1 MTVLN
6 IYGVNEITKHIK
18 TIMEQDFTLQNLMV
32 RGEISNFK
40 QHYSGHCYFTLK
52 DSSSSLKSVMF
63 RGKAQYLK
71 FMPTNGMKVVANGS
85 ISVYERDGAYQMYVD
100 MLIPEG
106 AGELSVAFEQLKT
119 KLTQEGLFEK
129 IHKKSLPIL
138 PKTVGII
145 TSATG
150 AVLRDIYK
158 VSKRRNPNVQLV
170 LYPVQVQG
178 LESASQLVQAVKFFN
193 KKFPVDVLIIG
204 RGGGSMEDLWSFNE
218 EKVVRAIF
226 ASKIPVVSAVGH
238 ETDYTLSDFVSDVR
252 AATPSQ
258 AAELIV
264 PDAREL
270 TRYIQSLFIQADLQI
285 RHTLQTKKTRLMVCL
300 KSKTMQKPQL
310 LLQEKR
316 QHLDDSFEK
325 VEQLRT
331 RLFVEKKHK
340 MNVVLEKLHILNP
353 VAVLKRGYGIV
364 KIEKKIVYNIDAV
377 KPGQKLAVILSDG
390 SFDAIVAD
398 VRKGQVLY
406 GEK

>member
-1 MTVLN
+1 MTVLK
-6 IYGVNEITKHIK
+6 IYGVNEITKHVKNIL
-18 TIMEQDFTLQNLMV
+18 EQDFTLQNLMV

-52 DSSSSLKSVMF
+52 DGTSSLKSVMF

-106 AGELSVAFEQLKT
+106 AGELSLAFEQLKV
-119 KLTQEGLFEK
+119 KLTQEGLFEQV
-129 IHKKSLPIL
+129 HKKSLPLL

-178 LESASQLVQAVKFFN
+178 VESATQIVQAVKFFN
-193 KKFPVDVLIIG
+193 KKYPVDVLIVG
-204 RGGGSMEDLWSFNE
+204 RGGGSMEDLWSFND
-218 EKVVRAIF
+218 EKVVRTIF
-226 ASKIPVVSAVGH
+226 SSKIPVVSAVGH

-258 AAELIV
+258 AAELVV

-270 TRYIQSLFIQADLQI
+270 IRYIESLFTQADLQI
-285 RHTLQTKKTRLMVCL
+285 RHTLQRQKARLMVCL

-316 QHLDDSFEK
+316 QRLDDSFEK
-325 VEQLRT
+325 VDQLKT
-331 RLFVEKKHK
+331 SLLLEKKHK
-340 MNVVLEKLHILNP
+340 MNLVLEKLQILNP
-353 VAVLKRGYGIV
+353 AAVLKRGYGIV
-364 KIEKKIVYNIDAV
+364 KIEKKIVYNINAV
-377 KPGQKLAVILSDG
+377 KQGQKIAVILSDG
-390 SFDAIVAD
+390 SFDATVSG